1 MIYMIFSCMVVIFLS
16 SLYFILWYIK
26 PIEYFEVN
34 VYQYCN
40 SGKAKNISIHTS
52 DNASHRPSIT
62 QPASIPAQSASLSI
76 TQPASIPAQSTSLS
90 ITQPASI
97 PAQSASLS
105 ITQPAPAP
113 AQSTSFRPSPAP
125 APSSIYEMPNLEQ
138 QTEEADES
146 DETE

>member
-62 QPASIPAQSASLSI
+62 QS
-76 TQPASIPAQSTSLS
+76 ASIPAQSTSLS
-90 ITQPASI
+90 ITQPASV
-97 PAQSASLS
+97 PAQSTSFRPS
-105 ITQPAPAP
+105 PAP

-125 APSSIYEMPNLEQ
+125 ASSSIYEMPNLEQ
-138 QTEEADES
+138 ETEEADES

>member
-76 TQPASIPAQSTSLS
+76 TQPA
-90 ITQPASI
+90 
-97 PAQSASLS
+97 
-105 ITQPAPAP
+105 PAP